1 MNESKCG
8 GVRKKLVVVTGLEVV
23 GWMGVGKVGEEFFFI
38 LAVGTTALALTPAS
52 RRNKL
57 LPPPSERAR
66 DLPRLRDHHH
76 DAPMNRSQSCQTL
89 CGGSTDSL
97 HTPRRRARRLRD
109 TIPTHQPLDGA
120 IQRQGPVPCLRGPGW
135 SHGHRH
141 CRSYHRTLLPQAS
154 PRPRGYLMA
163 DLADGQPAAASI
175 MARTRCR
182 CWHR

>member
-1 MNESKCG
+1 
-8 GVRKKLVVVTGLEVV
+8 VVVTGLEVV

-38 LAVGTTALALTPAS
+38 LAVGTTALTITPAS
-52 RRNKL
+52 RRNKQ
-57 LPPPSERAR
+57 LPRPSERAR
-66 DLPRLRDHHH
+66 DLSRLRDHHR
-76 DAPMNRSQSCQTL
+76 DAPLNWLQRCQTS
-89 CGGSTDSL
+89 CGGSTDSPR
-97 HTPRRRARRLRD
+97 TPRRRARRLRD
-109 TIPTHQPLDGA
+109 TIPTPQPLDGA